1 MLHGPLAPADSAWLR
16 MDEPTNA
23 MSITAVIRFPE
34 APSPDRLRERL
45 RERVIDRYPRFRHY
59 PRRHRVRQ
67 HWADWPGD
75 ALAAGF
81 RVVDGD
87 CSADGL
93 IAHVS
98 ARLGILQSHDR
109 PLWSVDLVRGR
120 DGAAIVA
127 RIHHA
132 IGDGFALARVLLALA
147 DEGEERV
154 APHPAHRE
162 APQRLREVSA
172 AFQHLVLAPA
182 EPPSMFRRPL
192 GTVKRAAWAR
202 IGRLADLRAR
212 ARQAGATIND
222 LYLAALAG
230 ALRDELGADAAR
242 VAGLRAFVPVNLRPL
257 DEPIPPELGNRFG
270 LVYLPLPVGCAD
282 QAERVAIVHAA
293 TEAIKATPEAV
304 VAFGILE
311 GMGIAPAA
319 VEALVV
325 SILAA
330 KGSAVATNVPGP
342 VGRLHLDGIP
352 MEEVMFWVPQAG
364 RVAIGTS
371 LFTYAGD
378 VQVGVATDVGVIDDP
393 GRVLRRVASLLH
405 GGSGT
410 ND

>member
-23 MSITAVIRFPE
+23 MSITAVIRLPE
-34 APSPDRLRERL
+34 APSPDALRQRLRERIL
-45 RERVIDRYPRFRHY
+45 DRYPRFRQY
-59 PRRHRVRQ
+59 PRRHHVRQ

-81 RVVDGD
+81 HVVDGSLD
-87 CSADGL
+87 SLTDRVGAL
-93 IAHVS
+93 
-98 ARLGILQSHDR
+98 LGTLQSHDR

-147 DEGEERV
+147 DEGEEPV
-154 APHPAHRE
+154 PPHPAHRE
-162 APQRLREVSA
+162 VSQRLRDVGA
-172 AFQHLVLAPA
+172 ALNHLVLAPA
-182 EPPSMFRRPL
+182 DPPSALRRPL
-192 GTVKRAAWAR
+192 GTTKRAAWAR
-202 IGRLADLRAR
+202 IGRVADLRAR
-212 ARQAGATIND
+212 ARHAGATLND
-222 LYLAALAG
+222 VYIAALAG
-230 ALRDELGADAAR
+230 ALRDELGEDAAR

-257 DEPIPPELGNRFG
+257 DEPIPAELGNRFG

-282 QAERVAIVHAA
+282 HAERVAIVHTA
-293 TEAIKATPEAV
+293 TEAIKRSPEAV

-311 GMGIAPAA
+311 GMGMAPAA
-319 VEALVV
+319 VESLVV

-342 VGRLHLDGIP
+342 TGRLHLDGIP
-352 MEEVMFWVPQAG
+352 MEDVMFWVPQAG

-378 VQVGVATDVGVIDDP
+378 VLVGVATDAGVIADP
-393 GRVLRRVASLLH
+393 GRVLGRMAALLQA
-405 GGSGT
+405 GG
-410 ND
+410 